1 MVLIDLFVNLS
12 VNFIDKKMM
21 SMIFSGNGNL
31 RGSLLGGSKQIVV
44 RPVETSSSIP
54 TLPSPPAQLQGF
66 GGMFSRIQNAGK
78 CNSCGGAV

>member
-1 MVLIDLFVNLS
+1 
-12 VNFIDKKMM
+12 MM
-21 SMIFSGNGNL
+21 TMIFSGNRN
-31 RGSLLGGSKQIVV
+31 RHGSLLGGSTQVVV

-54 TLPSPPAQLQGF
+54 SLPTPPAQLQGF